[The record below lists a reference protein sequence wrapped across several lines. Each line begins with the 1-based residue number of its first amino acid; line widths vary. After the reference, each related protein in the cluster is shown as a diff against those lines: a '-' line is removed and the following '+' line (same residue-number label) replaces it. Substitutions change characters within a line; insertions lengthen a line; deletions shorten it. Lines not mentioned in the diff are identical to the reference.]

1 MVDLLSL
8 RSERLPARCE
18 NVNLRGLAEYILSQ
32 RGDDL
37 DDVLAAIEQQ
47 QHSLLAEEGQYGWE
61 GIVRSHRD
69 AEF

>member
-1 MVDLLSL
+1 MMDLLTL
-8 RSERLPARCE
+8 RPEGLPARCE
-18 NVNLRGLAEYILSQ
+18 NVNLRGVAEYVLSE

-37 DDVLAAIEQQ
+37 NDMLAAIEQQ

-69 AEF
+69 AEL